1 MTRSAHK
8 SDGLLDEVT
17 VLSHRFGGDEFV
29 KGGGG
34 NCSGKDAHTLWIK
47 PSGLALS
54 DLKPA
59 DLVALDRAKLA
70 KLYSAKAPRNATAR
84 EALVKEIMLDA
95 VAPGSSGRPSVES
108 PLHDSFHATFVLH
121 LHPPLVGGMVCAAD
135 GKAACQELF
144 PNALW
149 MDYTDP
155 GFTLCMSI
163 RHAVADYTKAHGRQP
178 SLVFHANH
186 GLFVAANS
194 SEKVS
199 TLCHEVL
206 DVLRGRYRQAGV
218 SMELGFGEPAPQ
230 ADIDKAIAQMSEV
243 LGPQAEHVCV
253 EAPFAV
259 AQGPLTPD
267 HIVYMKS
274 HTLTAQPTP
283 AAIARFVK
291 AHGYMPRVIRC
302 PAGVFAIGTSPRNAQ
317 LAMDLAQDGALVE
330 QLTAAFGGVQY
341 MTAAAQDFIDNWEV
355 EAYRRQVSS

>member
-1 MTRSAHK
+1 MAHK
-8 SDGLLDEVT
+8 PNGLLDDVAA
-17 VLSHRFGGDEFV
+17 LSHRFGGDEYV

-70 KLYSAKAPRNATAR
+70 KLYTAKSPRNATAR
-84 EALVKEIMLDA
+84 EALVKEIMMGA

-108 PLHDSFHATFVLH
+108 PLHDSFHATYVLH
-121 LHPPLVGGMVCAAD
+121 VHPPLVGGMVCAAG

-163 RHAVADYTKAHGRQP
+163 RQAVADYTKEHGRQP
-178 SLVFHANH
+178 SVVFHANH
-186 GLFVAANS
+186 GLFVAANTT
-194 SEKVS
+194 EKVS
-199 TLCHEVL
+199 LLCHEVL
-206 DVLRGRYRQAGV
+206 DVLRQRYLAAGV
-218 SMELGFGEPAPQ
+218 AMEIPFAAEAPK
-230 ADIDKAIAQMSEV
+230 ADIDKAIEQMSEV

-253 EAPFAV
+253 ESPFAV
-259 AQGPLTPD
+259 AAGPLTPD

-274 HTLTAQPTP
+274 HTLIGQPTP
-283 AAIARFVK
+283 AAISRFVK
-291 AHGYMPRVIRC
+291 AHGYMPRVISC
-302 PAGVFAIGTSPRNAQ
+302 PAGVFAVGTSPRNAQ

-341 MTAAAQDFIDNWEV
+341 MTAAAQEFIDNWEV
-355 EAYRRQVSS
+355 EAYRRQVSQG